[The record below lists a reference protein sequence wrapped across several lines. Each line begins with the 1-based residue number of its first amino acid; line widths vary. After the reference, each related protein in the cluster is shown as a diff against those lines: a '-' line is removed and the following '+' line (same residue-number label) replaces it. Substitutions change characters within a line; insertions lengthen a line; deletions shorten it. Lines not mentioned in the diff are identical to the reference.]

1 LNILKKKEKKATRII
16 ALDCL
21 IHIFGYYLK
30 IAEINEDVKLKES
43 VSERLI
49 KLASAVFSLGKRTFP
64 SSGNVD
70 QYDSIVDII
79 LMISEVKLD
88 FAIISMVMECFKTDT
103 FVTENILIGLR
114 AFMAIAEKTDMEKI
128 YPLVEDEKKYIKY
141 PSWMLKLMQ
150 KDPKRPIGTIRVNES
165 EEIDHTLRVSSPFST
180 INSATNSNMNTVN
193 GTLSSQKS
201 IRSSFVKQKFHQTN
215 VGIRSFEDD
224 LSKLF
229 SVILKELDK
238 QYGSYTLVT
247 SSKSITGKFSCFL
260 IMKKLLKINYLD

>member
-1 LNILKKKEKKATRII
+1 
-16 ALDCL
+16 LDCL

-30 IAEINEDVKLKES
+30 VAEISEDVKLKES

-70 QYDSIVDII
+70 QYDSIVDIV
-79 LMISEVKLD
+79 LMVSEVKLD

-114 AFMAIAEKTDMEKI
+114 AFMAIAEKSDMEKI

-150 KDPKRPIGTIRVNES
+150 KDPKRPIGTIRVIDS

-180 INSATNSNMNTVN
+180 INVNNSNMTVN

-201 IRSSFVKQKFHQTN
+201 IRSSFAKQKFHQTN

-247 SSKSITGKFSCFL
+247 SSKSITGKHSLFNLFL
-260 IMKKLLKINYLD
+260 IRNI